1 MHQTAFDSA
10 YTAITADGA
19 RWLADN
25 LPSVR
30 LRGWQAGACRPLALG
45 AERQQTAAGSLRD
58 NGMLSLLNVS
68 PWTHTHLPS
77 RQLNAPCLPPTL
89 AAQLRAVGMDYLSVA
104 TLEEIVDAHLAIL
117 GSVSAQGSAEC
128 VRGRAAAA
136 LRWMCT
142 AWFWPAIVCC
152 LPAAQRR
159 RRPTAAH
166 CLCNRH
172 AGHCG
177 GGGSGA
183 GPSAAGHLHNARASA
198 ENRWGGRCPRSRHPH
213 PVTSRGQPSV
223 NTRNE

>member
-30 LRGWQAGACRPLALG
+30 LRGWQAGECRPLALG

-142 AWFWPAIVCC
+142 AWFGQLSCAAC
-152 LPAAQRR
+152 LLR
-159 RRPTAAH
+159 
-166 CLCNRH
+166 
-172 AGHCG
+172 
-177 GGGSGA
+177 
-183 GPSAAGHLHNARASA
+183 SAAVAPPQHTASA
-198 ENRWGGRCPRSRHPH
+198 TAMQGIVAVEGL
-213 PVTSRGQPSV
+213 VLDQVQPGIYTMHALPLKIAGADGAPARV
-223 NTRNE
+223 ILTQ